1 MTPSAALETLVLT
14 DDDRVLLH
22 AIAMAGDAVREGDV
36 EYLLA
41 RWPWAT
47 SMDWDRVASLAD
59 EGLLAQTDDG
69 WFVPLAVD
77 MQASAALPRAL
88 DPLLRGFVGEML
100 CRGADSIERFQLGFR
115 RMIAGGREHAL
126 VAVSRAWAESPA
138 GRKGPRAEAFVA
150 ALGARRLGPALSSLL
165 MEAVPRLSPDRAG
178 WRAAWARTAAAAAA
192 SMLILFDVVERAAQL
207 RR

>member
-1 MTPSAALETLVLT
+1 MTPPTTLAPLELT

-22 AIAMAGDAVREGDV
+22 AIAMAGDAVHEADV
-36 EYLLA
+36 AYLLA
-41 RWPWAT
+41 RWPWAAP
-47 SMDWDRVASLAD
+47 MDWDRVAALAD

-77 MQASAALPRAL
+77 VQASAALPRAL

-150 ALGARRLGPALSSLL
+150 ALGARRLGPALASLL
-165 MEAVPRLSPDRAG
+165 MEAVPAVAPVRSG
-178 WRAAWARTAAAAAA
+178 WRAPRRLVATAASA
-192 SMLILFDVVERAAQL
+192 LILLEVVQRAM
-207 RR
+207 